1 MTITAPL
8 SQALLLGPCSFARE
22 QAVLPPL
29 YAGTGPYGVAARRL
43 AL

>member
-1 MTITAPL
+1 MTMSTTRPPF
-8 SQALLLGPCSFARE
+8 ALCSLVRE
-22 QAVLPPL
+22 RAVLAPL